1 MLCTPVVPN
10 TLVVQLP
17 KLWAVRLS
25 VAVPGAVGL
34 VSTLALKLDAAHL
47 IPVVPEVEL

>member
-1 MLCTPVVPN
+1 MVPK
-10 TLVVQLP
+10 TFVVQLVNDC
-17 KLWAVRLS
+17 AVRLS

-47 IPVVPEVEL
+47 TPVLPLVEE